1 MYAFSMSNAAEQ
13 FISRGEYLAIE
24 CEGTQRHDWVGG
36 QMFAMTGGTL
46 LHNRLSFRIASQL
59 SAVAEPAGCRTY
71 IADTKVVTDFAAY
84 YPDVMVVC
92 EEQADPYFETHPCL
106 IVEVL
111 SKSTQDQDKREKW
124 MAYASIPT
132 LDHYVLV
139 SQAERTIEHRR
150 RTDLGWSTEILGPED
165 SIRLTCPEIVLT
177 VQSIYDG
184 LLG

>member
-1 MYAFSMSNAAEQ
+1 
-13 FISRGEYLAIE
+13 
-24 CEGTQRHDWVGG
+24 
-36 QMFAMTGGTL
+36 MFAMTGGTL

-139 SQAERTIEHRR
+139 SQAERTFEHRR

>member
-1 MYAFSMSNAAEQ
+1 MTNAAEQ

-24 CEGTQRHDWVGG
+24 CEGTQRHEWVGG

-59 SAVAEPAGCRTY
+59 SAVAEPQGCRTY

-124 MAYASIPT
+124 IAYASIPS

-139 SQAERTIEHRR
+139 SQTERTLEHRR
-150 RTDLGWSTEILGPED
+150 RTDLGWSTEVLGPEN
-165 SIRLTCPEIVLT
+165 SLHLTCPEMVLS
-177 VQSIYDG
+177 VRAIYEG
-184 LLG
+184 LLA

>member
-1 MYAFSMSNAAEQ
+1 MTNAAEQ

-24 CEGTQRHDWVGG
+24 CEGTQRHEWVGG

-59 SAVAEPAGCRTY
+59 SAVAEPEGCRTY

-92 EEQADPYFETHPCL
+92 GEQADPYFETHPCL

-124 MAYASIPT
+124 IAYASIPS

-139 SQAERTIEHRR
+139 SQTERTLEHRR
-150 RTDLGWSTEILGPED
+150 RTDLGWSTEVLGPED
-165 SIRLTCPEIVLT
+165 SLRLTCPEMVLS
-177 VQSIYDG
+177 VRAIYEG
-184 LLG
+184 LLA